1 MGRDTFHQ
9 MRLLKALC
17 NLGFGFVC
25 KLHVYICKIAVVI
38 FNLRNK
44 LLLSRGSVS
53 RSEPVQLDAV

>member
-1 MGRDTFHQ
+1 